1 MTVKNADYVKLVN
14 ATYRAT
20 GSIGPKVVVPK
31 LVPGVAKKT
40 DKILDFGAGTKAIHT
55 VALRQQGYNVT
66 AYDIGANIDP
76 AIHDT
81 NALAKRWGVVY
92 ASNVMNVQPSR
103 SDLAGLIGLFADI
116 VKKGGTQIANYP
128 PSPRKS
134 GLAVAEVDALLRGRF
149 ASVTRVPKV
158 SSPTWICRK

>member
-1 MTVKNADYVKLVN
+1 MSVKNADYVKTVN

-20 GSIGPKVVVPK
+20 GSIGPKAVVPK
-31 LVPGVAKKT
+31 LVPGVAKKS
-40 DKILDFGAGTKAIHT
+40 DRILDFGAGTKAIHT
-55 VALRQQGYNVT
+55 MALRQQGYNVT

-81 NALAKRWGVVY
+81 NALAKRWDVVY
-92 ASNVMNVQPSR
+92 ASNVLNVQPSR

-116 VKKGGTQIANYP
+116 VKKGGTLIANYP

-134 GLAVAEVDALLRGRF
+134 GLAVAEVDALLRMKF
-149 ASVTRVPKV
+149 ATVARVPGI
-158 SSPTWICRK
+158 SSPTWICRR

>member
-20 GSIGPKVVVPK
+20 GSIGPKAVVPK

-55 VALRQQGYNVT
+55 MALRQQGYNVT
-66 AYDIGANIDP
+66 AYDIGAN
-76 AIHDT
+76 
-81 NALAKRWGVVY
+81 
-92 ASNVMNVQPSR
+92 
-103 SDLAGLIGLFADI
+103 FADI
-116 VKKGGTQIANYP
+116 VKKGGTLIANYP

-134 GLAVAEVDALLRGRF
+134 GLAVAEVDALLRMKF
-149 ASVTRVPKV
+149 ATVARVPGI

>member
-1 MTVKNADYVKLVN
+1 MTVKNADYIKTVN

-20 GSIGPKVVVPK
+20 GSIGPKAIVPK

-40 DKILDFGAGTKAIHT
+40 DRILDFGAGTKAIHT
-55 VALRQQGYNVT
+55 MALRQQGYNVT
-66 AYDIGANIDP
+66 AFDIGANIDP
-76 AIHDT
+76 AIHDP
-81 NALAKRWGVVY
+81 NALAKRWDVVY

-103 SDLAGLIGLFADI
+103 SDLAGLIGLFASI
-116 VKKGGTQIANYP
+116 VKKGGALIANYP

-134 GLAVAEVDALLRGRF
+134 GLTVAEVDALLRMKF
-149 ASVTRVPKV
+149 ATVARVPGV

>member
-1 MTVKNADYVKLVN
+1 MTVKNTDYVKLVN

-20 GSIGPKVVVPK
+20 GSIGPKAVVPK
-31 LVPGVAKKT
+31 LVPGVAKKS
-40 DKILDFGAGTKAIHT
+40 DRILDFGAGTKAIHT
-55 VALRQQGYNVT
+55 MALRQQGYNVT

-81 NALAKRWGVVY
+81 NALAKKWDVVY
-92 ASNVMNVQPSR
+92 ASNVLNVQPSR
-103 SDLAGLIGLFADI
+103 SDLAGLIGLFANI
-116 VKKGGTQIANYP
+116 VKKGGTLIANYP

-134 GLAVAEVDALLRGRF
+134 GLTVAEVDALLRMKF
-149 ASVTRVPKV
+149 ATVARVPGI

>member
-20 GSIGPKVVVPK
+20 GSVGPKAVVPK
-31 LVPGVAKKT
+31 LVPQVAKKT

-55 VALRQQGYNVT
+55 KSLRQQGYNVT
-66 AYDIGANIDP
+66 AYDIGSNIDP
-76 AIHDT
+76 AIHDP
-81 NALAKRWGVVY
+81 NALAKKWDVVY
-92 ASNVMNVQPSR
+92 ASNVLNVQPSR

-116 VKKGGTQIANYP
+116 VKRGGTLVANYP

-134 GLAVAEVDALLRGRF
+134 GLTVAEVDALLRGRF